1 MFISLLRNSIVVTII
16 MITLVIMTIH
26 VVAVSTE
33 VIVIILA
40 AAAAAA
46 VGIMNVTTALNTVTL
61 ENVYAVCALLSVL
74 QLEKASI
81 VRSKVRSRLFQGARM
96 SMQATGANGKGISYV
111 IEVFDITVKVR

>member
-1 MFISLLRNSIVVTII
+1 MFVSLLRNSIVVIII
-16 MITLVIMTIH
+16 MIILVIMTIH

-40 AAAAAA
+40 AAAA
-46 VGIMNVTTALNTVTL
+46 VGIMNVTIALHTVTL
-61 ENVYAVCALLSVL
+61 ENVYAVYALLSVL

-96 SMQATGANGKGISYV
+96 SMQATAANGKGIS
-111 IEVFDITVKVR
+111 